1 MMDRQTNIEQSKLE
15 KTKQCEI
22 VNRTNIS
29 ANQPVTSEQRK
40 EPKSNV

>member
-15 KTKQCEI
+15 KTKQCET
-22 VNRTNIS
+22 VNRTTIS